1 MVNIIGC
8 DLHKETVLAV
18 GKFAI
23 LWNIFEREKCGN
35 HCTTSKIE
43 ELTFNTSDK
52 WQRLAEVLKRRQEQ
66 FDLTE
71 GQYIAR
77 KLRQRG
83 LNSEQIEKIKRF
95 LQSNGQEDVIGGLF
109 AIYRIR
115 NNMFHGLKE
124 YQMLNTQKE
133 LFDAVNNVLE
143 SILGSN

>member
-71 GQYIAR
+71 GQYIV
-77 KLRQRG
+77 
-83 LNSEQIEKIKRF
+83 F
-95 LQSNGQEDVIGGLF
+95 
-109 AIYRIR
+109 
-115 NNMFHGLKE
+115 
-124 YQMLNTQKE
+124 
-133 LFDAVNNVLE
+133 
-143 SILGSN
+143 

>member
-1 MVNIIGC
+1 MVDIIGY
-8 DLHKETVLAV
+8 DLREETILAI

-23 LWNIFEREKCGN
+23 LWNIFEREKCEN
-35 HCTTSKIE
+35 YCTASKIE
-43 ELTFNTSDK
+43 RLTFITSDK
-52 WQRLAEVLKRRQEQ
+52 WQQLAEVLKRRRES
-66 FDLTE
+66 FNFE
-71 GQYIAR
+71 EEEYIDK
-77 KLRQRG
+77 KLRTRG
-83 LNSEQIEKIKRF
+83 LNEARIEKIKRF

-124 YQMLNTQKE
+124 YQMLDTQKE

>member
-23 LWNIFEREKCGN
+23 LWNIFEREKCRN

-71 GQYIAR
+71 GQYIAG

-124 YQMLNTQKE
+124 HQMLNTQKE